1 MHGAIGA
8 RSRYPTYA
16 RRVSRTVFP
25 VTFRRAGTVTFPGPA
40 VPGTKKA
47 ARRPPFSLRRTVN
60 QSARATAG
68 GAVLPMTETS
78 AAATAELGEA
88 PDAAVMRRR
97 RAP

>member
-16 RRVSRTVFP
+16 RRVSGTVFR
-25 VTFRRAGTVTFPGPA
+25 VTNRRAAAVTPRSGHEKGGP
-40 VPGTKKA
+40 KA
-47 ARRPPFSLRRTVN
+47 ASFLAPGRD

-78 AAATAELGEA
+78 AEATAELGEA
-88 PDAAVMRRR
+88 PDAAMMRRR
-97 RAP
+97 SAP